1 MNLSNE
7 EKLILGMTAIAFL
20 AAFWI
25 GASLA
30 SGVFAG
36 LLSSLGT
43 FMLFSK
49 LKEFSPAVWRF
60 LVKRSLLLDMLLSGV
75 SAWLVASS
83 TVTGIIAMASAGL
96 ISSAMI
102 TIAQKQG
109 VLEVSSKLL
118 RNSTKAGFFA

>member
-7 EKLILGMTAIAFL
+7 EKLILGMTAIASL
-20 AAFWI
+20 SAFWF

-30 SGVFAG
+30 SGVFTG

-43 FMLFSK
+43 FMLFNK
-49 LKEFSPAVWRF
+49 LKEFSPAAWLF
-60 LVKRSLLLDMLLSGV
+60 LVNRSLLLDMLLSGV

-102 TIAQKQG
+102 TIAQKRG
-109 VLEVSSKLL
+109 VFEVSSKLL
-118 RNSTKAGFFA
+118 RNST